1 MNFYLVVEKT
11 EYTTSAQNA
20 ILPKNQ
26 TINLAI
32 YTSLKKSYAEAIGY
46 FNAIKLENGID
57 TYLDEFYTCRSF
69 NLEEV
74 KNEITNQEKELTLA
88 PCVVVG
94 KEELKE
100 TSLSDPKIYTV
111 THTSVLI
118 QKFPER
124 LCIS

>member
-1 MNFYLVVEKT
+1 MKFYLVVEKT
-11 EYTTSAQNA
+11 EYTTSAKNA

-26 TINLAI
+26 TTNLAI

-57 TYLDEFYTCRSF
+57 TYLDEFYTCRSSS
-69 NLEEV
+69 LEEV
-74 KNEITNQEKELTLA
+74 KNEIANQEKELTLV
-88 PCVVVG
+88 PCVVG

-100 TSLSDPKIYTV
+100 VSLSDPKIYTV

>member
-11 EYTTSAQNA
+11 EYTTSAKNA
-20 ILPKNQ
+20 ILPENQ

-32 YTSLKKSYAEAIGY
+32 YTSLKKSYAEAVGY

-57 TYLDEFYTCRSF
+57 AYLDEFYTCRSL

-74 KNEITNQEKELTLA
+74 KHEIANQEKELTLV
-88 PCVVVG
+88 PSVVVG
-94 KEELKE
+94 KEKLKE
-100 TSLSDPKIYTV
+100 ISFSGPKIYTV
-111 THTSVLI
+111 THKSVLI

>member
-11 EYTTSAQNA
+11 EYTTSAKNA
-20 ILPKNQ
+20 ILPENQ

-32 YTSLKKSYAEAIGY
+32 YTSLKKSYAEAVGY

-57 TYLDEFYTCRSF
+57 AYLDEFYTCRSL

-74 KNEITNQEKELTLA
+74 KHEIANQEKELTLV
-88 PCVVVG
+88 PSVVVG
-94 KEELKE
+94 KEKLKE
-100 TSLSDPKIYTV
+100 ISFSDPKIYTV
-111 THTSVLI
+111 SHKSVLI

>member
-1 MNFYLVVEKT
+1 MF
-11 EYTTSAQNA
+11 
-20 ILPKNQ
+20 
-26 TINLAI
+26 

-57 TYLDEFYTCRSF
+57 TYLDEFYTCRSSS
-69 NLEEV
+69 LEEV
-74 KNEITNQEKELTLA
+74 KNEIANQEKELTLV

-100 TSLSDPKIYTV
+100 VSLSDPKIYTV

>member
-1 MNFYLVVEKT
+1 MNFYLVVEKVD
-11 EYTTSAQNA
+11 YTTSAKNA
-20 ILPKNQ
+20 IPPKNQ
-26 TINLAI
+26 TMNLGI

-57 TYLDEFYTCRSF
+57 TYLDEFYTCRSSS
-69 NLEEV
+69 LEEV
-74 KNEITNQEKELTLA
+74 KNEIANQEKEFTLV

-100 TSLSDPKIYTV
+100 VSLSDPKIYTV

>member
-11 EYTTSAQNA
+11 EYTTSAKNA
-20 ILPKNQ
+20 ILPENQ

-32 YTSLKKSYAEAIGY
+32 YTSLKKSYAEAVGY
-46 FNAIKLENGID
+46 FNAIKLDNGID
-57 TYLDEFYTCRSF
+57 AYLDEFYTCRSL

-74 KNEITNQEKELTLA
+74 KHEIANQEKELTLV
-88 PCVVVG
+88 PSVVVG
-94 KEELKE
+94 KEKLKE
-100 TSLSDPKIYTV
+100 ISFSDPKIYTV
-111 THTSVLI
+111 THKSVLI

>member
-11 EYTTSAQNA
+11 EYTTSSKNA
-20 ILPKNQ
+20 ILPENQ

-32 YTSLKKSYAEAIGY
+32 YTSLKKSYAEAVGY

-57 TYLDEFYTCRSF
+57 AYLDEFYTCRSL

-74 KNEITNQEKELTLA
+74 KHEIANQEKELTLV
-88 PCVVVG
+88 PSVVVG
-94 KEELKE
+94 KEKLKE
-100 TSLSDPKIYTV
+100 ISFSDPKIYTV
-111 THTSVLI
+111 THKSVLI

>member
-1 MNFYLVVEKT
+1 MNFYLVVERT
-11 EYTTSAQNA
+11 EYTTSAKNA
-20 ILPKNQ
+20 ILPENQ

-32 YTSLKKSYAEAIGY
+32 YTSLKKSYAEAVGY

-57 TYLDEFYTCRSF
+57 TYLDEFYTCRSL

-74 KNEITNQEKELTLA
+74 KHEIAKQEKELTLV
-88 PCVVVG
+88 PSVVVG
-94 KEELKE
+94 KEKLKE
-100 TSLSDPKIYTV
+100 ISFSDPKIYTV
-111 THTSVLI
+111 THKSVLI

>member
-1 MNFYLVVEKT
+1 MAKPNKSSFLVG
-11 EYTTSAQNA
+11 QN
-20 ILPKNQ
+20 KGCQ
-26 TINLAI
+26 
-32 YTSLKKSYAEAIGY
+32 Y
-46 FNAIKLENGID
+46 FRHPRGERP
-57 TYLDEFYTCRSF
+57 DEFYTCRSF

>member
-11 EYTTSAQNA
+11 EYTTSAKNA
-20 ILPKNQ
+20 ILPENQ

-32 YTSLKKSYAEAIGY
+32 YTSLKKSYAEAVGY

-57 TYLDEFYTCRSF
+57 AYLDEFYTCRSL

-74 KNEITNQEKELTLA
+74 KHEIANQEKELTLV
-88 PCVVVG
+88 PSVVVG
-94 KEELKE
+94 KEKLKE
-100 TSLSDPKIYTV
+100 ISFSDPKIYTM
-111 THTSVLI
+111 THKSVLI